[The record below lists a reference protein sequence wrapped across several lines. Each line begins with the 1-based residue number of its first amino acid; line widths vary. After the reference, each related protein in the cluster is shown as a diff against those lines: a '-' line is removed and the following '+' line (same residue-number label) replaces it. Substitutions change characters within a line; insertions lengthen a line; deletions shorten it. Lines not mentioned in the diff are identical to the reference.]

1 MAERKQI
8 LCFVAALIAKTP
20 TSDAFIMAANGN
32 NYVSTKVDS
41 TDLHFGP
48 TTNTAYQEKSSN
60 VKQATTVHLD
70 HMKEGD
76 TAVDIM
82 TDDEFMNAFEY
93 AKQMDRVYGV
103 WSKPSKLAWEYVDSL
118 YTRKELRP

>member
-1 MAERKQI
+1 MIERKQI
-8 LCFVAALIAKTP
+8 LCFVAALIAN
-20 TSDAFIMAANGN
+20 TSTIDAFIMTTNANHHSSAKTA
-32 NYVSTKVDS
+32 ST
-41 TDLHFGP
+41 LLFGP
-48 TTNTAYQEKSSN
+48 TTNTAYQEKSSK

-70 HMKEGD
+70 HMKEED

-82 TDDEFMNAFEY
+82 TDDEFMNALEY

-118 YTRKELRP
+118 YARKELRP

>member
-1 MAERKQI
+1 MFERKQI
-8 LCFVAALIAKTP
+8 LCVFAALIANAS
-20 TSDAFIMAANGN
+20 TSDAFIMAANGKHH
-32 NYVSTKVDS
+32 VSAETAS
-41 TDLHFGP
+41 TDLNFGP

-70 HMKEGD
+70 HMKEED

-82 TDDEFMNAFEY
+82 TDDEFMNALEY

-118 YTRKELRP
+118 YARKELRP

>member
-1 MAERKQI
+1 MIERKQI
-8 LCFVAALIAKTP
+8 CFVAALIAN
-20 TSDAFIMAANGN
+20 TSTIDAFIIGSNGN
-32 NYVSTKVDS
+32 NHISATTAS
-41 TDLHFGP
+41 TDLQFGP
-48 TTNTAYQEKSSN
+48 STTNTAYQEKSSN

-82 TDDEFMNAFEY
+82 TDDEFMNALEY

-103 WSKPSKLAWEYVDSL
+103 WSKPSKFAWEYVDSL

>member
-1 MAERKQI
+1 MTERKQI
-8 LCFVAALIAKTP
+8 LRFIAALIAN
-20 TSDAFIMAANGN
+20 TSTIDAFIMGANGN
-32 NYVSTKVDS
+32 NHISATTAS

-48 TTNTAYQEKSSN
+48 STNTAYQEKSSK

-70 HMKEGD
+70 HMKEED

-82 TDDEFMNAFEY
+82 TDDEFMNALEY

-118 YTRKELRP
+118 YARKELRP

>member
-1 MAERKQI
+1 MIERKQI
-8 LCFVAALIAKTP
+8 FCFVAALIANTS
-20 TSDAFIMAANGN
+20 TSDAFVVAANGN
-32 NYVSTKVDS
+32 NRVSSTTAS

-48 TTNTAYQEKSSN
+48 STNTAYQEKSSN

-70 HMKEGD
+70 HMKEED

-82 TDDEFMNAFEY
+82 TDDEFMNALEY

-118 YTRKELRP
+118 YARKELRP

>member
-1 MAERKQI
+1 MIERKQI
-8 LCFVAALIAKTP
+8 FCFVAALIANTS

-32 NYVSTKVDS
+32 NHASATTTS

-48 TTNTAYQEKSSN
+48 TTNPAYQEKSSN

-70 HMKEGD
+70 HMKEED

-82 TDDEFMNAFEY
+82 TDDEFMNALEY

-118 YTRKELRP
+118 YARKELRP

>member
-1 MAERKQI
+1 MIERKQI
-8 LCFVAALIAKTP
+8 LCFVAALIAN
-20 TSDAFIMAANGN
+20 TSTIDAFVMTTNANHHSSAKTA
-32 NYVSTKVDS
+32 STV
-41 TDLHFGP
+41 LHFGP
-48 TTNTAYQEKSSN
+48 TTNTAYQEKSSK

-70 HMKEGD
+70 HMKEED

-82 TDDEFMNAFEY
+82 TDDEFMNALEY

-118 YTRKELRP
+118 YARKELRP

>member
-1 MAERKQI
+1 MIERKQI
-8 LCFVAALIAKTP
+8 CFVAALIFN
-20 TSDAFIMAANGN
+20 TSTIDAFIMAANGN

-41 TDLHFGP
+41 TDLQFGP
-48 TTNTAYQEKSSN
+48 STTNTAYQEKSSN

-82 TDDEFMNAFEY
+82 TDDEFMNALEY

-118 YTRKELRP
+118 YARKELRP